1 MKISKKLFFTFL
13 ISTMGLLFVFN
24 SLSFQQ
30 TAGELFE
37 KAIYFEEAKG
47 DLQKAIDLY
56 QIILDQF
63 PENRQIA
70 AQTQLH
76 LGLCY
81 EKLGLKEAQ
90 KAYQKVIDKYPEQAE
105 AVKIAKEKLSMLLKA
120 QTVIRKGGIEFALR
134 KIGPGIEKGMGA
146 ISPDGRYLTYVDWN
160 TGDLAVQEM
169 STGKKRHLTDKGSW
183 FKSGAMAFCSRWSPD
198 GKRIAYDWWDWGKKP
213 NFVGIRI
220 VSFDGKE
227 SQTLYQV
234 KNPEKEVTIT
244 HGWSFDGKSI
254 LMLLAKLD
262 QASEVVLV
270 SVADGSARTIKTLD
284 LKRVRYNQMI
294 NMLFSPDGR
303 YIVYDCPAEDGSPNS
318 DLYFLSVDGRHE
330 TTLVNHPANDIL
342 LGWTPDGKNLL
353 FASNRRG
360 TADAW
365 LLRLEDGKPKE
376 TPELLM
382 EGIGEIEPL
391 GFTKDD
397 SFYYFSSKS
406 TQNVYVAKIDA
417 ETGNI
422 TSLPKAPIQH
432 FGRVTHSP
440 AYSADGKHLAYISVR
455 SSVGPKSSTQSVLC
469 IRSLDTGKDREHYP
483 DLPDFWGLK
492 WSPDSRYIL
501 SIAVDARD
509 RFAHSMLC
517 LIDTKTGDVT
527 PIVKCKDNRLNQW
540 FQSHEWSADGK
551 SVFYVRN
558 DKPNKLCQ
566 LLVHDLESGIVK
578 DIYRAPTWAER
589 FTISLSPDGKW
600 LALINYKGLEKKERS
615 LKIIPATG
623 GELRVLH
630 TFEQESNWPVF
641 TAWTPDGKSILF
653 SKKAEK
659 ENDIKTDLWRIPVEG
674 GEPLRLGLT
683 MARFNLL
690 SMHPNGQS
698 IVFSSFG
705 PTLKEPELWVMENLI
720 PKGKNKE

>member
-1 MKISKKLFFTFL
+1 MKIKLAAIVL
-13 ISTMGLLFVFN
+13 MMAVMGTLL
-24 SLSFQQ
+24 SITGSAQQ
-30 TAGELFE
+30 TDDPGVLFRAAVE
-37 KAIYFEEAKG
+37 KEEVDG
-47 DLQKAIDLY
+47 DLQGAIELY
-56 QIILDQF
+56 KKIIA
-63 PENRQIA
+63 EHSNSREIA
-70 AQTQLH
+70 AKAQLH
-76 LGLCY
+76 IGLCY

-90 KAYQKVIDKYPEQAE
+90 KAYKKVIDNYPEQTA
-105 AVKIAKEKLSMLLKA
+105 AVKVAKEKLSVLLKA
-120 QTVIRKGGIEFALR
+120 QTVIRKAGIELTLR
-134 KIGPGIEKGMGA
+134 KIGPGIEKGLGA
-146 ISPDGRYLTYVDWN
+146 ISPDGRYFTYVDWN
-160 TGDLAVQEM
+160 TGDLAVQEIA
-169 STGKKRHLTDKGSW
+169 TGKEQLLTGKGSW

-198 GKRIAYDWWDWGKKP
+198 GKRIAYDWWDWDKKP

-318 DLYFLSVDGRHE
+318 DIYLLSVDGRHE

-391 GFTKDD
+391 GFTKDG

-455 SSVGPKSSTQSVLC
+455 SSVGPKSNTQSVLC
-469 IRSLDTGKDREHYP
+469 ICSLDTGKDREHYP

-527 PIVKCKDNRLNQW
+527 PIVKCEDNRLNQW
-540 FQSHEWSADGK
+540 FQSHEWSPDGK
-551 SVFYVRN
+551 SIFYVRN
-558 DKPNKLCQ
+558 DKSNKLCQ

-578 DIYRAPTWAER
+578 EIYRAPTWAER

-600 LALINYKGLEKKERS
+600 LTLINYKGLEKKERS

-659 ENDIKTDLWRIPVEG
+659 EKDIKTDLWRIPVEG

-705 PTLKEPELWVMENLI
+705 PTLKEPELWVMENLL
-720 PKGKNKE
+720 PEEKNE